1 MTIFQTII
9 LAVVLL
15 YRKRLLTDIEGWKR
29 IMVAFVPTAII
40 GFLLY
45 KIIKTYLLGN
55 SSVVVFSLLAGGI
68 GLIII
73 EKFFKLKGTTK
84 NFSSINIPAVI
95 LYWPWTSDVN
105 YSGRFPLRHYH
116 RGRFVPPA

>member
-84 NFSSINIPAVI
+84 NFLSINIPAVI
-95 LYWPWTSDVN
+95 LY
-105 YSGRFPLRHYH
+105 
-116 RGRFVPPA
+116 